1 MSNTQQQNDGNVQRT
16 KDVIDI
22 KSVVPDDNRK
32 ENLTTTDFAEAL
44 KNEAQKEAPLSAFPH
59 EENNTDNDEP
69 AEDKEKRL

>member
-1 MSNTQQQNDGNVQRT
+1 MNNTQQNEGNVQRT

-44 KNEAQKEAPLSAFPH
+44 KNEAKKEAPLSEFPH
-59 EENNTDNDEP
+59 ERNKTDNDAPDE
-69 AEDKEKRL
+69 EKEKS